1 VVSAALG
8 ALDVQ
13 RAHPAALLRDLSSAL
28 SPQPAAASAS
38 ASSSAAVALLG
49 LGGGGLAADLR
60 RHCGAECGRIVAVEH
75 SRDVIRAARDHFAH
89 DSGALSYVHADARA
103 YLSGQPE
110 ASFDVIINDALTG
123 GGALRPR
130 ERAAAEATGVPL
142 HASALSHP
150 HFVALAHAK
159 LRRGGAYI
167 VVVACPGAGPLAQP
181 LRDTLARLRRQFRD
195 VRAAPAGWGDGWG
208 LRTRHHVIVAFK

>member
-1 VVSAALG
+1 VVSAALA

-13 RAHPAALLRDLSSAL
+13 RSYPAALRDLASSSS
-28 SPQPAAASAS
+28 SPQPAAASATAS
-38 ASSSAAVALLG
+38 ASAAVALLG

-60 RHCGAECGRIVAVEH
+60 RHCGGECGRIVAVEH
-75 SRDVIRAARDHFAH
+75 SRDVIRAARDHFAR

-130 ERAAAEATGVPL
+130 ERAAAETSGMPL
-142 HASALSHP
+142 HAAQLSHP
-150 HFVALAHAK
+150 HFLALAHAK

-167 VVVACPGAGPLAQP
+167 VIVACPGAGPLAQP
-181 LRDTLARLRRQFRD
+181 LRDTLSRLRRQFRE
-195 VRAAPAGWGDGWG
+195 VRAAPGAWGDGWG